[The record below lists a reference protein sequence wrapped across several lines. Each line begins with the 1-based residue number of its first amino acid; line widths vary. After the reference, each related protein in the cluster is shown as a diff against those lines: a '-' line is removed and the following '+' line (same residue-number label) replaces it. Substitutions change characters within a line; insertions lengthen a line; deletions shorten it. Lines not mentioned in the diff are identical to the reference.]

1 MIIYDNIHGY
11 INLDEIA
18 SAIVDTP
25 VFQRLRNIHQTGIMY
40 LVFPTANHSRF
51 EHSVGTYHL
60 ATKMISNIAKKQPD
74 LKVTDEIIQLV
85 GIAGLCH
92 DLGHLLFSH
101 LFDDYFLDKLP
112 NIKELEKKTSNTI
125 HENRSKFLLN
135 YLVDKYSINLNKDQ
149 LKVIGDLINPKE
161 AEYSKW
167 KPKYHVGKWI
177 FQIISNPLNSI
188 DVDKFDYLTR
198 DTQAV
203 GLKFG
208 FDYSRLIF
216 DARVID
222 NKICYSTQCSEDIYH
237 MFFIRYR
244 LYRQI
249 YNHKA
254 VKAIEILLVKLLFEI
269 EKEYK
274 ISEYILDPEKMI
286 ELVDSY
292 IWHFP
297 NSNSTINQIIQDI
310 NQRKLPKMVYQSI
323 SLQENNFDI
332 DKLNSK
338 FGNDKF
344 QIVKFKVGY
353 VGGKSTN
360 PLNHITF
367 YNLKTGQIISENKVR
382 SFSLLINQKYQEYFL
397 RVYCTDLSIITE
409 VKAYII
415 LMNESNKKE
424 SNKDNTISVNDLKLN
439 DVENIG
445 IQYNDII
452 VNDNIIETIV
462 NDDIIETIVNIGIQ
476 YSDIQEVNIDI

>member
-11 INLDEIA
+11 IKLDQIA

-51 EHSVGTYHL
+51 EHSIGTYHL
-60 ATKMISNIAKKQPD
+60 ATQMISNIAKSQPE
-74 LKVTDEIIQLV
+74 LNVTDDIIQLV

-101 LFDDYFLDKLP
+101 LFDDYFIDKLP
-112 NIKELEKKTSNTI
+112 NIKELEEKTSNTV

-135 YLVDKYSINLNKDQ
+135 YLVNKYFINLNKDQ

-161 AEYSKW
+161 SEYSKW

-177 FQIISNPLNSI
+177 FQIISNPINSI
-188 DVDKFDYLTR
+188 DVDKFDYILR

-208 FDYSRLIF
+208 FDYSRLLC

-244 LYRQI
+244 LHRQI

-269 EKEYK
+269 EKDYK
-274 ISEYILDPEKMI
+274 ISDYLLDPEKMI
-286 ELVDSY
+286 TLVDSY
-292 IWHFP
+292 IWYVP
-297 NSNSTINQIIQDI
+297 NANPVINQIIQDI
-310 NQRKLPKMVYQSI
+310 NQRKLPKMVFQSI
-323 SLQENNFDI
+323 SLQPIEFDI
-332 DKLNSK
+332 EKLKNK
-338 FGNDKF
+338 FGDDKF
-344 QIVKFKVGY
+344 EIVKFKVGY
-353 VGGKSTN
+353 VGGKSSN
-360 PLNHITF
+360 PLNNITF
-367 YNLKTGQIISENKVR
+367 YNSKTGKIISENKVK
-382 SFSLLINQKYQEYFL
+382 SFSLLINQKHQEYFL
-397 RVYCTDLSIITE
+397 RVYCTDLNIIKHVE
-409 VKAYII
+409 EYIGEI
-415 LMNESNKKE
+415 SNSKKE
-424 SNKDNTISVNDLKLN
+424 IKKELENDFLIEEKN
-439 DVENIG
+439 SPNIEL
-445 IQYNDII
+445 DIG
-452 VNDNIIETIV
+452 ETI
-462 NDDIIETIVNIGIQ
+462 NFDINV
-476 YSDIQEVNIDI
+476 

>member
-11 INLDEIA
+11 IKLDIVA
-18 SAIVDTP
+18 SSIVDTP
-25 VFQRLRNIHQTGIMY
+25 IFQRLRYIHQTGIMY

-51 EHSVGTYHL
+51 EHSIGTYHL
-60 ATKMISNIAKKQPD
+60 ATQMISNIAKCQPE

-112 NIKELEKKTSNTI
+112 NISEIESKTSNTI

-135 YLVDKYSINLNKDQ
+135 YVVNKYSINLNKDQ

-177 FQIISNPLNSI
+177 FQIISNPVNSI

-208 FDYSRLIF
+208 FDYSRLIC
-216 DARVID
+216 DAKVID

-244 LYRQI
+244 LHRQI

-254 VKAIEILLVKLLFEI
+254 VKAIEILLIKLLFEI
-269 EKEYK
+269 EKEHK
-274 ISEYILDPEKMI
+274 ISEYLFDPEKMVQ
-286 ELVDSY
+286 LVDSY
-292 IWHFP
+292 IWHIP
-297 NSNSTINQIIQDI
+297 STNPIVKQLIDDI
-310 NQRKLPKMVYQSI
+310 NQRKLPKMVFQSI
-323 SLQENNFDI
+323 SLQSIDFPI
-332 DKLNSK
+332 DKLEAK
-338 FGNDKF
+338 FGKDKF
-344 QIVKFKVGY
+344 EVVKFKVGY
-353 VGGKSTN
+353 VGGKSSN

-367 YNLKTGQIISENKVR
+367 YNSKTGEIILENKVK
-382 SFSLLINQKYQEYFL
+382 SFSLLINQKHQEYFL
-397 RVYCTDLSIITE
+397 RVYCTDLDIVKEVRDFITELMENKKDSKKDTNPDSPTEEILNSKIESIIFDDTS
-409 VKAYII
+409 I
-415 LMNESNKKE
+415 
-424 SNKDNTISVNDLKLN
+424 DL
-439 DVENIG
+439 
-445 IQYNDII
+445 
-452 VNDNIIETIV
+452 
-462 NDDIIETIVNIGIQ
+462 
-476 YSDIQEVNIDI
+476 

>member
-11 INLDEIA
+11 INLDTVA

-51 EHSVGTYHL
+51 EHSIGTYHL
-60 ATKMISNIAKKQPD
+60 ATQMILNISKCQPE
-74 LKVTDEIIQLV
+74 LKITEEIIQLV

-101 LFDDYFLDKLP
+101 LFDDYFIDNLS
-112 NIKELEKKTSNTI
+112 NIKEIESKTSNTI

-135 YLVDKYSINLNKDQ
+135 YLVNKYSINLNKDQ

-177 FQIISNPLNSI
+177 FQIISNPINSI

-208 FDYSRLIF
+208 FDYSRLIC
-216 DARVID
+216 DAKVID

-244 LYRQI
+244 LHRQI

-269 EKEYK
+269 EKEHK
-274 ISEYILDPEKMI
+274 ISEYLFDPEKMI

-292 IWHFP
+292 IWHMP
-297 NSNSTINQIIQDI
+297 SINPIVKKLIDDI
-310 NQRKLPKMVYQSI
+310 NQRKLPKMVFQSI
-323 SLQENNFDI
+323 SLQPMDFPI
-332 DKLNSK
+332 DKLKEK

-344 QIVKFKVGY
+344 EIVKFKVGY
-353 VGGKSTN
+353 VGGKSSN

-367 YNLKTGQIISENKVR
+367 YNSKTGQIILENKVK
-382 SFSLLINQKYQEYFL
+382 SFSLLINQKHQEYFL
-397 RVYCTDLSIITE
+397 RVYCTDLNIIKEVNEFITE
-409 VKAYII
+409 
-415 LMNESNKKE
+415 LSENKKE
-424 SNKDNTISVNDLKLN
+424 SKKDT
-439 DVENIG
+439 
-445 IQYNDII
+445 
-452 VNDNIIETIV
+452 
-462 NDDIIETIVNIGIQ
+462 
-476 YSDIQEVNIDI
+476 NIDSPTEESLNSKLESIIFDDTSIDL